1 LIAHLLNWS
10 STNTFV
16 KLENNHRDNSK
27 EANSIMDAA
36 TAGKPAVAGHPVVR
50 GQHGPS
56 HGRRNFKDT
65 NPLMSFSLVILF
77 GVVK

>member
-1 LIAHLLNWS
+1 LSLHYSKITERA
-10 STNTFV
+10 FV
-16 KLENNHRDNSK
+16 SK
-27 EANSIMDAA
+27 
-36 TAGKPAVAGHPVVR
+36 
-50 GQHGPS
+50 